1 MTLKEV
7 QQIAKNMGI
16 TPKKMNK
23 TQLIQTIQTQE
34 NNTPCFSC
42 GTALAK
48 SLIAYGVKIVLNK
61 VLNKVLKESIN

>member
-42 GTALAK
+42 GD
-48 SLIAYGVKIVLNK
+48 SSCQ
-61 VLNKVLKESIN
+61 EFDC

>member
-23 TQLIQTIQTQE
+23 TQVLCKTSRRVYE
-34 NNTPCFSC
+34 HDAPKKL
-42 GTALAK
+42 ALPNCEDF
-48 SLIAYGVKIVLNK
+48 VKK
-61 VLNKVLKESIN
+61 M

>member
-16 TPKKMNK
+16 APKKMNK

-42 GTALAK
+42 GDSSCQEFDCLWREDCIK
-48 SLIAYGVKIVLNK
+48 
-61 VLNKVLKESIN
+61 

>member
-23 TQLIQTIQTQE
+23 TQLIQTIQTPYGIAE
-34 NNTPCFSC
+34 AAAVTPADSHR
-42 GTALAK
+42 GAGSQLRPNGGA
-48 SLIAYGVKIVLNK
+48 GGGD
-61 VLNKVLKESIN
+61 